1 MTAPWRPTS
10 APLPATAWVSWSR
23 AGRGSCSPGRR
34 WCWWRGSSSPTG
46 DPRPSTQQLA
56 PVTTLLSPAVVREV
70 SQLGTLAL
78 NLCGEY
84 VCRSQHF
91 AREECENLA
100 GSCAALINTQHMRR
114 SVLDILDRVKFIF
127 GNLGELQCWLATV
140 AGLQLEAEHRR
151 KTTFASSLQQS
162 LAQAEAGQQPHQ
174 GGMGLEEG
182 LQYVIVT
189 NAENPVLVFS
199 FR

>member
-1 MTAPWRPTS
+1 
-10 APLPATAWVSWSR
+10 
-23 AGRGSCSPGRR
+23 
-34 WCWWRGSSSPTG
+34 
-46 DPRPSTQQLA
+46 
-56 PVTTLLSPAVVREV
+56 
-70 SQLGTLAL
+70 
-78 NLCGEY
+78 
-84 VCRSQHF
+84 
-91 AREECENLA
+91 
-100 GSCAALINTQHMRR
+100 MRR

-162 LAQAEAGQQPHQ
+162 LAQAEAGQQPDK
-174 GGMGLEEG
+174 GDMGLEEG